1 MSMDLTGIQNRN
13 EYYTNHYFAST
24 FESNA
29 ADTIKTWREAAQGT
43 ELRTPW
49 ALLRDAGKRYF
60 LIRSRQERRR
70 GGDAY
75 REAVTQIARELLA
88 SLGYNVNAAAP
99 ELEELSNNGGKVPVA
114 LEVNKENG
122 APLLWTIPVAPMED
136 AATGGEDET
145 DASDL
150 MDYAPFAA
158 DLRADQVEPFA
169 DEALCRA
176 PMEELLGRLLYDLDE
191 SPRWIVL
198 ISESQLALID
208 RNKWNEK
215 RFLVFDLDVIFGR
228 NEESTLQAMA
238 VLLHRQSLC
247 PREGG
252 SLLDALDDNSHKHA
266 VEVSQQLKYA
276 LRQSIEILGNE
287 VVYDMRERQHVGV
300 FGRALAEDLTLQCLR
315 YMYRILFML
324 FIEAKPELGYAPM
337 KALAYES
344 GYSFESLREIC
355 EQAEGDGEINEE
367 GNFLKESLDKLFGLV
382 YNGFPTK
389 TAVPEDGESLRGVFA
404 IDPLKAHIFDPE
416 RTALIEKAH
425 LRNGKLL
432 QIINLMSLSRSGKG
446 QCRGRISY
454 SNLGVNQLGAVYE
467 ALLSYRG
474 FFAEEDLYEVKREND
489 KVDELDVGYFI
500 PLRDL
505 EQYTEG
511 ERVRNADGSLRV
523 HPKGEF
529 IYRLAGRE
537 REKSASYYTPE
548 VLTRCLVKYALKEL
562 LEGKTA
568 DEILKLTVC
577 EPAMGSAAFLNEAV
591 SQLAEAYLERKQ
603 KETGTSIPHEQRQ
616 QELQKVK
623 MFIADR
629 NVYGIDLNSTAVEL
643 AEVSLWLNTIFEG
656 GYVPW
661 FRTQIVNGNSLIG
674 ARRQCYT
681 LEQAM
686 ATGPAAW
693 YNGAP
698 ERILPGKKRSL
709 HRQQVYHFL
718 LGDPGMCAYTDKV
731 IKSLEPEKL
740 AVIKKWN
747 KDFTRPLN
755 ENEAEDALRL
765 CEQIDSLW
773 EEHTRLRA
781 EIKDRTTDPL
791 SVWGQPQDKQHRPT
805 TIRDKDRIYESLYLS
820 KGGSN
825 ASPYARLKAVMDY
838 WCALWFW
845 PIEKADELPSRL
857 EFLWDVNMLL
867 GVGVVDTRERKGRIG
882 GQTSMFDDLE
892 MDTYGQEL
900 ASRYGKYGAV
910 NLDQLRADFPRL
922 RIASEIA
929 EQQHFFHWEL
939 EYADVFESRGGFDLV
954 VGNPPWIKLEWK
966 EKNVLSDSNPAF
978 VIHEFNATG
987 ITKERAA
994 ALRDSATREAYFNE
1008 YIQMDGQKAFFNAV
1022 QNYSVLK
1029 GQQSDLYKCFLPQAW
1044 YAVNKVGVSAF
1055 VHPNTVY
1062 GDSKGTAL
1070 RAAMYQRLRLNYR
1083 FINELRLFDVH
1094 HETKFG
1100 LNVYGKITRPHFDL
1114 ICQLYDTDTI
1124 EQCYDQSLSKSNRII
1139 KKNGWIVS
1147 GSPERVIHISEKQLR
1162 IFAQLLEDN
1171 NKWLEPRIPDIY
1183 SSELIEVLEKFVDI
1197 PRKLGNV
1204 RGDVF
1209 TTEFWHETNDQ
1220 NNNFIAATKSGDSYL
1235 CEFPETINSAIY
1247 SAPNIGSLNPINS
1260 STRCRYRV
1268 NSDYERVDLTSI
1280 PEDYIIRC
1288 KYHPG
1293 VPMDKYRRGIPE
1305 SPWGKVTDFYRIV
1318 SREFVGCD
1326 SERTLT
1332 CAIAPRAIAHVNAV
1346 FSACFKNSMDM
1357 VCLAGCEASVPYDF
1371 FVKCIGKRH
1380 INYSTYMLFPVFDP
1394 IKQKGIVIRALLMNC
1409 LTNHFTD
1416 LWKECFAL
1424 LAGCS
1429 KINGIQA
1436 PFAWSKTDS
1445 RLNAGRFSS
1454 LSSQWSWYTP
1464 LRTDYERR
1472 QALVEI
1478 DVLVA
1483 MALGMTLDQLK
1494 TIYRIQFPVLQ
1505 QYEADTWYDAK
1516 GRIVFTNN
1524 RGLVGVGFDRPSF
1537 EKPNA
1542 VAPIRRGEAP
1552 WNGVMKDAP
1561 AGYVFARTV
1570 ADDTQPGGPVQRT
1583 IEYVA
1588 PFDKC
1593 DREKDYETAWRF
1605 FVEKNRS

>member
-88 SLGYNVNAAAP
+88 SLGYDVNAAAP
-99 ELEELSNNGGKVPVA
+99 ELEELPNNGGKVPVA

-136 AATGGEDET
+136 AAAGGEEET
-145 DASDL
+145 DVSDL

-158 DLRADQVEPFA
+158 DLLADQEKPFA

-215 RFLVFDLDVIFGR
+215 RFLVFDLDEIFGR

-446 QCRGRISY
+446 QRRGRISY

-568 DEILKLTVC
+568 DEILDLTVC

-681 LEQAM
+681 LDQAM
-686 ATGPAAW
+686 ATGPKAW
-693 YNGAP
+693 YNAAP

-791 SVWGQPQDKQHRPT
+791 SVWGQPQDQQHRPT

-845 PIEKADELPSRL
+845 PIDQADELPSRL
-857 EFLWDVNMLL
+857 EYLWDVNMLL

-900 ASRYGKYGAV
+900 AGRYGKYGAV

-922 RIASEIA
+922 RIANEIA

-939 EYADVFESRGGFDLV
+939 EYSDVFETRGGFDLV
-954 VGNPPWIKLEWK
+954 VGNPPWIKLEWN
-966 EKNVLSDSNPAF
+966 EEAVLGDREPRLA
-978 VIHEFNATG
+978 VKKYTATQT
-987 ITKERAA
+987 TKIRE
-994 ALRDSATREAYFNE
+994 ALLKDSATHALYFAE
-1008 YIQMDGQKAFFNAV
+1008 YEGMTGQQAFLNAV
-1022 QNYSVLK
+1022 TNYPLLK
-1029 GQQSDLYKCFLPQAW
+1029 GQQTNLFKCFLPQAW
-1044 YAVNKVGVSAF
+1044 GFGGKHGISAF
-1055 VHPNTVY
+1055 VHPDGVY
-1062 GDSKGTAL
+1062 DDPKGGLLRTAL
-1070 RAAMYQRLRLNYR
+1070 YPKLRRHYQ
-1083 FINELRLFDVH
+1083 FTNELKLFEGVDH
-1094 HETKFG
+1094 HAGFS
-1100 LNVYGKITRPHFDL
+1100 LNVYNNESSKSFETIGNLFAVE
-1114 ICQLYDTDTI
+1114 TI
-1124 EQCYDQSLSKSNRII
+1124 EQCYDQNLKGPVPGI
-1139 KKNGWIVS
+1139 KDENGNWNVH
-1147 GSPERVIHISEKQLR
+1147 GHPDRVIPVGERELRLFAKLFDGSDEWKSARLPVLHAMQLV
-1162 IFAQLLEDN
+1162 
-1171 NKWLEPRIPDIY
+1171 
-1183 SSELIEVLEKFVDI
+1183 EVLE
-1197 PRKLGNV
+1197 RM
-1204 RGDVF
+1204 
-1209 TTEFWHETNDQ
+1209 
-1220 NNNFIAATKSGDSYL
+1220 TKSRKSLGSPVDRIFYATLWDEANSQNDG
-1235 CEFPETINSAIY
+1235 TIVRDVHVPSTCRELVY
-1247 SAPNIGSLNPINS
+1247 SGPHIGVANPLYKCSRPI
-1260 STRCRYRV
+1260 CV
-1268 NSDYERVDLTSI
+1268 LNSDYDVLSLLDIPNNYLQRCNYSIACSNSVFTSRI
-1280 PEDYIIRC
+1280 PET
-1288 KYHPG
+1288 
-1293 VPMDKYRRGIPE
+1293 
-1305 SPWGKVTDFYRIV
+1305 SWGTKFHSEYRIILRKMLNQ
-1318 SREFVGCD
+1318 SG
-1326 SERTLT
+1326 ERTLIPCIVPPET
-1332 CAIAPRAIAHVNAV
+1332 TFINGLVGFAVHQDNIATIAGT
-1346 FSACFKNSMDM
+1346 M
-1357 VCLAGCEASVPYDF
+1357 ASV
-1371 FVKCIGKRH
+1371 
-1380 INYSTYMLFPVFDP
+1380 VFDFY
-1394 IKQKGIVIRALLMNC
+1394 IKASGKANCYYDTIANMPCIDSPLNLRISLRALLLNSLTQYYATLWQNC
-1409 LTNHFTD
+1409 FDLSFTSETWAKQD
-1416 LWKECFAL
+1416 
-1424 LAGCS
+1424 
-1429 KINGIQA
+1429 
-1436 PFAWSKTDS
+1436 D
-1445 RLNAGRFSS
+1445 RLRNERFST
-1454 LSSQWSWYTP
+1454 LSFEWTWDTP
-1464 LRTDYERR
+1464 LRTDYDRR

-1478 DVLVA
+1478 DVLTA

-1505 QYEADTWYDAK
+1505 QYEADTWYDAN

-1593 DREKDYETAWRF
+1593 DREQDYETAWRF
-1605 FVEKNRS
+1605 FEEKNRS

>member
-70 GGDAY
+70 SGDAY

-88 SLGYNVNAAAP
+88 SLGYNVNATAP
-99 ELEELSNNGGKVPVA
+99 ELEELPNNGGKVPVA

-122 APLLWTIPVAPMED
+122 APLLWTILVAPMED
-136 AATGGEDET
+136 APAGGEDET

-158 DLRADQVEPFA
+158 DLRADQVELFS

-191 SPRWIVL
+191 SPRWIL
-198 ISESQLALID
+198 LLSESQLALID

-238 VLLHRQSLC
+238 VLLHRESLC
-247 PREGG
+247 PKEGG

-446 QCRGRISY
+446 QRRGRISY

-505 EQYTEG
+505 EKYTEG

-523 HPKGEF
+523 HPRGEF

-681 LEQAM
+681 MDQAM
-686 ATGPAAW
+686 ATGPNAW

-709 HRQQVYHFL
+709 RRQQVYHFL

-731 IKSLEPEKL
+731 IKTLEPEKL

-755 ENEAEDALRL
+755 ENEAEDTLRL

-922 RIASEIA
+922 RIANEIA

-939 EYADVFESRGGFDLV
+939 EFSDVFEERGGFDLV
-954 VGNPPWIKLEWK
+954 LGNPPW
-966 EKNVLSDSNPAF
+966 EKITWNEQDLLSDYNPMYGIKGWKAPE
-978 VIHEFNATG
+978 VAAHRTTELANSRILEAYIQEYVSLTG
-987 ITKERAA
+987 IQSFMAA
-994 ALRDSATREAYFNE
+994 
-1008 YIQMDGQKAFFNAV
+1008 Q
-1022 QNYSVLK
+1022 QNYYLLK
-1029 GQQSDLYKCFLPQAW
+1029 GQQTNLYKGFLPQAW
-1044 YAVNKVGVSAF
+1044 EFGCTNAVIAFIHQDSVFDDPNGGTLRRVLYPKLRKHFKFSNKF
-1055 VHPNTVY
+1055 
-1062 GDSKGTAL
+1062 L
-1070 RAAMYQRLRLNYR
+1070 
-1083 FINELRLFDVH
+1083 LFPISTSR
-1094 HETKFG
+1094 EFS
-1100 LNVYGKITRPHFDL
+1100 LNVYSNHASSSFDCINNLFNPSTIEDCYDPNCIHQLFGLKDDNNNWCITGHPDRIITVSNKELQLFAKLFDNSDNWKQARLPVIHAKPIINVIKRFAEQENKVETHLDSISSTVFWDETNAPNNGIIKRNIHFAEELSDL
-1114 ICQLYDTDTI
+1114 ILSGAHLGVGNPLFKTSRSNCSSRYDFDPIDLTAI
-1124 EQCYDQSLSKSNRII
+1124 PNNYLQRCNYSPSLSISAYESKVPLHVNGRRVTDYYRFAARKMLNLPGDRTFMGAII
-1139 KKNGWIVS
+1139 PPHSAHINGI
-1147 GSPERVIHISEKQLR
+1147 ISLT
-1162 IFAQLLEDN
+1162 F
-1171 NKWLEPRIPDIY
+1171 
-1183 SSELIEVLEKFVDI
+1183 
-1197 PRKLGNV
+1197 
-1204 RGDVF
+1204 
-1209 TTEFWHETNDQ
+1209 
-1220 NNNFIAATKSGDSYL
+1220 
-1235 CEFPETINSAIY
+1235 
-1247 SAPNIGSLNPINS
+1247 
-1260 STRCRYRV
+1260 
-1268 NSDYERVDLTSI
+1268 SDYNYLLT
-1280 PEDYIIRC
+1280 
-1288 KYHPG
+1288 
-1293 VPMDKYRRGIPE
+1293 
-1305 SPWGKVTDFYRIV
+1305 F
-1318 SREFVGCD
+1318 
-1326 SERTLT
+1326 
-1332 CAIAPRAIAHVNAV
+1332 
-1346 FSACFKNSMDM
+1346 
-1357 VCLAGCEASVPYDF
+1357 AGAASSVPYDF
-1371 FVKCIGKRH
+1371 IIKLLGKQNLYGETLGLLPILP
-1380 INYSTYMLFPVFDP
+1380 INNDL
-1394 IKQKGIVIRALLMNC
+1394 VIRTLMLNALNASYR
-1409 LTNHFTD
+1409 D
-1416 LWKECFAL
+1416 LWKKMWKQEY
-1424 LAGCS
+1424 
-1429 KINGIQA
+1429 NTTT
-1436 PFAWSKTDS
+1436 WSKKDL
-1445 RLNAGRFSS
+1445 RLRADTFST
-1454 LSSQWSWYTP
+1454 LSEDWKHVCA

-1472 QALVEI
+1472 WAMVEI

-1483 MALGMTLDQLK
+1483 QLLGLSLADLLA
-1494 TIYRIQFPVLQ
+1494 IYRIYFPVLKQ
-1505 QYEADTWYDAK
+1505 NERDTWFDAN
-1516 GRIVFTNN
+1516 GRIVFTTNAT
-1524 RGLVGVGFDRPSF
+1524 LSGVGFDRK
-1537 EKPNA
+1537 EW
-1542 VAPIRRGEAP
+1542 E
-1552 WNGVMKDAP
+1552 NGIKGAP
-1561 AGYVFARTV
+1561 AGKKFYRTIT
-1570 ADDTQPGGPVQRT
+1570 DDTQPGGPVQRT

-1593 DREKDYETAWRF
+1593 DREQDYETAWRF
-1605 FVEKNRS
+1605 FEGKTETRND

>member
-88 SLGYNVNAAAP
+88 SLGYNVNAASP
-99 ELEELSNNGGKVPVA
+99 ELEELPNNGGKVPVA

-136 AATGGEDET
+136 AAAGGEDET

-158 DLRADQVEPFA
+158 DLRADQEKPFA

-191 SPRWIVL
+191 SPRWIL
-198 ISESQLALID
+198 LLSESQLALID

-238 VLLHRQSLC
+238 VLLHRESLC
-247 PREGG
+247 PKEGG
-252 SLLDALDDNSHKHA
+252 SLLDALDDNSHRHA

-355 EQAEGDGEINEE
+355 EQAEGDGEISEE

-446 QCRGRISY
+446 QRRGRISY

-511 ERVRNADGSLRV
+511 ERVRNVDGSLRV

-562 LEGKTA
+562 LEGKKA
-568 DEILKLTVC
+568 DEILELTVC

-603 KETGTSIPHEQRQ
+603 KETGTSISHEQRQ

-681 LEQAM
+681 LDQAM
-686 ATGPAAW
+686 ATGPNAW

-731 IKSLEPEKL
+731 IKSLEPERI
-740 AVIKKWN
+740 AAIKKWN
-747 KDFTRPLN
+747 KSFTRPLN

-845 PIEKADELPSRL
+845 PIDKADELPSRL

-922 RIASEIA
+922 RIANEIA

-939 EYADVFESRGGFDLV
+939 EYADVFETRGGFDLV
-954 VGNPPWIKLEWK
+954 VGNPPWIKLEWN
-966 EKNVLSDSNPAF
+966 EEAVLGDREPRLAVKKFTATQTTKIREALLKDSSTHALYF
-978 VIHEFNATG
+978 AEYEG
-987 ITKERAA
+987 IT
-994 ALRDSATREAYFNE
+994 
-1008 YIQMDGQKAFFNAV
+1008 GQQAFLNAV
-1022 QNYSVLK
+1022 MNYPLLK
-1029 GQQSDLYKCFLPQAW
+1029 GQQTNLFKCFLPQAW
-1044 YAVNKVGVSAF
+1044 DFGWKNGISAF
-1055 VHPNTVY
+1055 VHPDGVY
-1062 GDSKGTAL
+1062 DDPKGGLLRTAL
-1070 RAAMYQRLRLNYR
+1070 YPKLRRHYQ
-1083 FINELRLFDVH
+1083 FTNELKLFEGVDH
-1094 HETKFG
+1094 HTGFS
-1100 LNVYGKITRPHFDL
+1100 LNVYNNNNSKSFETIGNLFAVE
-1114 ICQLYDTDTI
+1114 TI
-1124 EQCYDQSLSKSNRII
+1124 EQCYDQDLKGPVPGI
-1139 KKNGWIVS
+1139 KDENGNWNVH
-1147 GSPERVIHISEKQLR
+1147 GHPDRVIHVGERELRLFAKLFDGSDEWKKARLPVLHAKQLVGFLEC
-1162 IFAQLLEDN
+1162 FAITKKTID
-1171 NKWLEPRIPDIY
+1171 
-1183 SSELIEVLEKFVDI
+1183 S
-1197 PRKLGNV
+1197 LGNQ
-1204 RGDVF
+1204 VF
-1209 TTEFWHETNDQ
+1209 FTKMHDETNSQ
-1220 NNNFIAATKSGDSYL
+1220 KAGTIRRHVH
-1235 CEFPETINSAIY
+1235 FPQTVNEAIY
-1247 SAPNIGSLNPINS
+1247 SGPHIGCGNPLFKTSRRNC
-1260 STRCRYRV
+1260 TL
-1268 NSDYERVDLTSI
+1268 NSDYDAIDLTFI
-1280 PEDYIIRC
+1280 PEDYLQRCNYTPNCSLPSYFERIPKTNWGTSDLADFRLAMREMANLSGEHTLYAAII
-1288 KYHPG
+1288 PNG
-1293 VPMDKYRRGIPE
+1293 V
-1305 SPWGKVTDFYRIV
+1305 
-1318 SREFVGCD
+1318 
-1326 SERTLT
+1326 
-1332 CAIAPRAIAHVNAV
+1332 AHLNTV
-1346 FSACFKNSMDM
+1346 FSANFRDKRLLGVMSGCYASIPFDGYVKVVGRGHIDASANRAFPLLDPSEHLQIALRGLLLNSLTVRYAELWGKCFAD
-1357 VCLAGCEASVPYDF
+1357 A
-1371 FVKCIGKRH
+1371 
-1380 INYSTYMLFPVFDP
+1380 
-1394 IKQKGIVIRALLMNC
+1394 
-1409 LTNHFTD
+1409 FTHD
-1416 LWKECFAL
+1416 RWSKSDVRLRPECF
-1424 LAGCS
+1424 
-1429 KINGIQA
+1429 
-1436 PFAWSKTDS
+1436 T
-1445 RLNAGRFSS
+1445 S
-1454 LSSQWSWYTP
+1454 LTPVWTWNTP

-1478 DVLVA
+1478 DVLTA

-1524 RGLVGVGFDRPSF
+1524 RGLVGVGFDRPEW

-1542 VAPIRRGEAP
+1542 VAPIRRGEAL

-1561 AGYVFARTV
+1561 AGYVFARTIT
-1570 ADDTQPGGPVQRT
+1570 DDTQPGGPVQRT

-1593 DREKDYETAWRF
+1593 DREQDYETAWGF
-1605 FVEKNRS
+1605 FTKHNDA